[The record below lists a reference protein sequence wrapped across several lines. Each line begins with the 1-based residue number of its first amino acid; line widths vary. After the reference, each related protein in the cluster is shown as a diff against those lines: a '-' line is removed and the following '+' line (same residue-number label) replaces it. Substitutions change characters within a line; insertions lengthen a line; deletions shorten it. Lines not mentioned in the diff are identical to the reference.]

1 MNCITRMRLFF
12 VAACIGMMLTT
23 FTSCTKNSDT
33 STAVVRVVDTNGDPI
48 VGAKVRVYCS
58 EALCQVEEQS
68 FSDANGESEYEFEL
82 PAILK
87 IQASKEI
94 ATTVQLNATTSVAST
109 YTLYGEG
116 WVQLEDNDRVVQEVT
131 LFGNN

>member
-1 MNCITRMRLFF
+1 MNRTSRLRS
-12 VAACIGMMLTT
+12 VVLALCIGIMLTG
-23 FTSCTKNSDT
+23 FTSCTKSTDT
-33 STAVVRVVDTNGDPI
+33 STAVVRVVDPNGDPI
-48 VGAKVRVYCS
+48 VGAKVRVYCT
-58 EALCQVEEQS
+58 EALCQVDDTD

-94 ATTVQLNATTSVAST
+94 ATTVQLNPTTYVAST

-116 WVQLEDNDRVVQEVT
+116 WVRLESNGTVVQEVT
-131 LFGNN
+131 LIGNN